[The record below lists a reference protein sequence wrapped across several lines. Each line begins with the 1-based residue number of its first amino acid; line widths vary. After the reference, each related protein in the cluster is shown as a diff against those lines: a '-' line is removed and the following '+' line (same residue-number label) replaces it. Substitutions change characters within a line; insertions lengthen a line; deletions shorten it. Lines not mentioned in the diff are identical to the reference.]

1 MLNYHDTKKGSL
13 FWIKQDKMV
22 CYITSKAENK
32 AIIYSNHL
40 LYNQQS
46 YSYLNIE
53 KHPLCYKK
61 SKSIDFTNL
70 KYKSKSIFLG

>member
-13 FWIKQDKMV
+13 FWISKIKWYVIQHQRQRTKQLF
-22 CYITSKAENK
+22 
-32 AIIYSNHL
+32 YSNHL

-53 KHPLCYKK
+53 KHPFCV
-61 SKSIDFTNL
+61 TRNL
-70 KYKSKSIFLG
+70 NLLTLLI